1 MLKLADTEAFK
12 SIGASPQDPFDVY
25 TPHCDGYPQNS
36 DEYWI
41 CRIKHYTYTVY
52 HPTSTCRMGSKNDPT
67 AVVDPQLRWVTKIWK
82 EYKLCKFLDIKI
94 KTSVILDVP
103 LLCFSLCVNTWFLPY
118 SDYCLY
124 TLSFFL
130 LYKTNINKC

>member
-52 HPTSTCRMGSKNDPT
+52 HPTSTCRMGSTNDPT
-67 AVVDPQLRWVTKIWK
+67 AVVDPQLR
-82 EYKLCKFLDIKI
+82 
-94 KTSVILDVP
+94 
-103 LLCFSLCVNTWFLPY
+103 
-118 SDYCLY
+118 
-124 TLSFFL
+124 
-130 LYKTNINKC
+130 